1 MRNIHGIF
9 QKAEYFIA
17 WYALIFCLALTMK
30 KLKTYKEANAY
41 RFFIMRNRK
50 TSFILDI
57 NDGKQLFI
65 VDTIRL

>member
-1 MRNIHGIF
+1 M
-9 QKAEYFIA
+9 
-17 WYALIFCLALTMK
+17 LTGFS
-30 KLKTYKEANAY
+30 

>member
-41 RFFIMRNRK
+41 RFFPVFYHEEQKNK
-50 TSFILDI
+50 LHS
-57 NDGKQLFI
+57 
-65 VDTIRL
+65 